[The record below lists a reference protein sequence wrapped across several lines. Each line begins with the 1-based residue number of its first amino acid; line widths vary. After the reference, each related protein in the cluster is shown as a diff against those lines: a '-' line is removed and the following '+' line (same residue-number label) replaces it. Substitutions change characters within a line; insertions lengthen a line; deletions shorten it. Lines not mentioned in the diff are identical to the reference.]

1 MSIKRKDIRT
11 WITTIGQS
19 ENAITSPLWAACKLD
34 GYVPDRVVLMD
45 PGGEGVDRNALKA
58 SVAHILRA
66 YGVGSPEVLIEPV
79 DDKDFASFKEKLR
92 ELVDDI
98 EGEVAV
104 DITPGRRLMAAF
116 AMEVGLHKGDK
127 VKKIYYLP
135 LGDRRYYEKP
145 FMLIPA
151 RMHNFTEVKELLRR
165 DA

>member
-1 MSIKRKDIRT
+1 MRT

-34 GYVPDRVVLMD
+34 GFVPDRVVLMD
-45 PGGEGVDRNALKA
+45 PGGRGVDRDALRSSIA
-58 SVAHILRA
+58 ALLRA
-66 YGVGSPEVLIEPV
+66 YGVEGPEILIETV
-79 DDKDFASFKEKLR
+79 NDRDFVSFKEKLR

-127 VKKIYYLP
+127 VRKVYYLP
-135 LGDRRYYEKP
+135 LNDRRYYEKP
-145 FMLIPA
+145 FMLVPA
-151 RMHNFTEVKELLRR
+151 RMHNFTEVKDLLGS

>member
-1 MSIKRKDIRT
+1 MIMRT

-34 GYVPDRVVLMD
+34 DFVPDRVVLMD
-45 PGGEGVDRNALKA
+45 PGGKGVDRNALKA
-58 SVAHILRA
+58 SIEVILRA
-66 YGVGSPEVLIEPV
+66 YGVDDPDITIEKV
-79 DDKDFASFKEKLR
+79 DDRDFASFKEKLR
-92 ELVDDI
+92 GLVDDI

-127 VKKIYYLP
+127 VKKVYYLP